1 MKNGSNVQE
10 LVQGEDGS
18 YSAPLVPDKIN
29 LPAVVTVANAA
40 VDADYH
46 KARDN
51 LHDAI
56 EIGRKAFEEI
66 SEIATQSQ
74 MPESY
79 EVVASMLNSIVKANK
94 TLIDIAKTKMEIDI
108 KTPEPEQEGG
118 VINNNLIIS
127 SADLAKLLKGI
138 D

>member
-1 MKNGSNVQE
+1 MNNSKKIVE
-10 LVQGEDGS
+10 LEENADGS
-18 YSAPLVPDKIN
+18 YSAPLVPEKTN

-40 VDADYH
+40 VDADYQ

-56 EIGRKAFEEI
+56 DIGRKAFEEI

-94 TLIDIAKTKMEIDI
+94 TLIDIAKTKLEIDT
-108 KTPEPEQEGG
+108 KTPEAEQESG